1 MTKHY
6 RETQYFRPRFYMVLG
21 GVSVACGSFAL
32 AQFLLADPSFAG
44 MALGVLAVLALL
56 TLAGLGRMVVAVD
69 GDTLKIS
76 FGWLGVVRKTFDL
89 TSIAKARVCLFSPV
103 PAYLGWR
110 SGLDRAPCYSVRSR
124 RGVEIIIGGKRVT
137 IGSANPLALK
147 ESVLRSSEPI
157 DDRPEYLR
165 VKLALP
171 RRRPVAGP
179 GHWSLLDPDK
189 IRALSA

>member
-1 MTKHY
+1 MIKHY

-21 GVSVACGSFAL
+21 GLSVACGSFAL
-32 AQFLLADPSFAG
+32 AQSLLADPSFAG

-56 TLAGLGRMVVAVD
+56 ILAGLGRMVVAVD
-69 GDTLKIS
+69 GDTLKIA
-76 FGWLGVVRKTFDL
+76 FGWLGVVRKSFDL
-89 TSIAKARVCLFSPV
+89 ASIAKARVCLFSPV

-110 SGLDRAPCYSVRSR
+110 SGLDGAACYTVRSR
-124 RGVEIIIGGKRVT
+124 RGVEIIIDGKRVT

-165 VKLALP
+165 VKLAFP
-171 RRRPVAGP
+171 RGRPVAGHD
-179 GHWSLLDPDK
+179 HWGLLDPDK
-189 IRALSA
+189 MRALSV